1 MPLKL
6 RMGMTHLTMKNY
18 SRLEVDEYFLK
29 MALLVGERSTCRRRM
44 VGCVLVDSSNHV
56 VATGY
61 NGVPTHFQHCLDV
74 PCEGATSN
82 SGEDLEKCLA
92 VHAEQNAFLQLRSND
107 TLTAY
112 LTVTP
117 CITCA
122 KMIANSKVRRIVAN
136 VKYNQSL
143 ATEILQKA
151 QIKVDVHDVNS
162 NEQNISRGTR

>member
-1 MPLKL
+1 M
-6 RMGMTHLTMKNY
+6 MTNY
-18 SRLEVDEYFLK
+18 SRLEVDDYFLE
-29 MALLVGERSTCRRRM
+29 MAILVGKRSTCRRRR

-61 NGVPTHFQHCLDV
+61 NGVPTQFPHCLDV

-107 TLTAY
+107 ILTAY

-117 CITCA
+117 CIPCA
-122 KMIANSKVRRIVAN
+122 KMIANSKVKRIVAN
-136 VKYNQSL
+136 IQYNQSL
-143 ATEILQKA
+143 ATEILNKA
-151 QIKVDVHDVNS
+151 QIKVDVHDVN
-162 NEQNISRGTR
+162 NNQQNISRGTE